1 MRVYFQRVSISSARL
16 LFAHASNDVEVHY
29 NQINP
34 RKKLIERKGERGL
47 LYDNK
52 LSNFFLEIFKLE
64 TISRCYFSL
73 RAQINAIL
81 MKLRTEN

>member
-1 MRVYFQRVSISSARL
+1 MRVYFQRVSISNARL

-34 RKKLIERKGERGL
+34 RKKLNVRKGELGL

-52 LSNFFLEIFKLE
+52 LFYFFLEIFKLE

-73 RAQINAIL
+73 GDQINAISFE
-81 MKLRTEN
+81 LRTEN